1 MRGDTRPVISMI
13 TPVIYLANAE
23 AARSQNII
31 SEFRI
36 KRIISVTNDPDY
48 RPSAE
53 FLKKYG
59 VEQRIFPIEDM
70 EFHGRDSL
78 LTEELF
84 PWAREA
90 EQKSIPTIIH
100 CRASVS
106 RSPAFT
112 IAYLMWRGATDNEAI
127 LHVLAS
133 HHIAAP
139 RQDVMESFFS
149 CLKKEF
155 KSSYAFTFRWR
166 RAQGWFKRL
175 I

>member
-78 LTEELF
+78 R
-84 PWAREA
+84 ARVSPHCGAPAGCHGIIFFLLNKRIQVVVRVHLPLEA
-90 EQKSIPTIIH
+90 GPGMVQ
-100 CRASVS
+100 
-106 RSPAFT
+106 
-112 IAYLMWRGATDNEAI
+112 
-127 LHVLAS
+127 
-133 HHIAAP
+133 AP
-139 RQDVMESFFS
+139 H
-149 CLKKEF
+149 LKKCRVF
-155 KSSYAFTFRWR
+155 S
-166 RAQGWFKRL
+166 RL
-175 I
+175 FIVEQTGTTAVRG